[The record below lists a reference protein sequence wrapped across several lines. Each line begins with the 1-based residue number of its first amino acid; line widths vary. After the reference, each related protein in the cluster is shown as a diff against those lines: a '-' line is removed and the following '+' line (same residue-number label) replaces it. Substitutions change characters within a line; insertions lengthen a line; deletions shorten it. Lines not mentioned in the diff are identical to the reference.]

1 VAFPRKLLNQQE
13 DVVLDLHPHWW
24 DFTPQLAAL
33 IASVVVGLFVLIS
46 DLPGI
51 LNVVVGVVVLAC
63 LGWFGLAY
71 VTWLS
76 TNFVVTTDRLIYR
89 SGVLTKRGV
98 EIPLERVNTVH
109 FSQTV
114 FERMLGMGD
123 LDIESAGAQ
132 GMQHFHNVRKP
143 SLVQNE
149 IHHQMEANE
158 NRKFDRISRHTTG
171 HGANPSGPSI
181 PEQIEQLDEL
191 RRRGALSEAEF
202 QAKKAQLLDRM

>member
-1 VAFPRKLLNQQE
+1 VAFPRKLLNQEE

-24 DFTPQLAAL
+24 DFTLQLAAL

-51 LNVVVGVVVLAC
+51 LNVIVGIVVLAC
-63 LGWFGLAY
+63 LAWFGIAY

-158 NRKFDRISRHTTG
+158 RRKYDRLGG
-171 HGANPSGPSI
+171 HVAGRDRGSSGPSI